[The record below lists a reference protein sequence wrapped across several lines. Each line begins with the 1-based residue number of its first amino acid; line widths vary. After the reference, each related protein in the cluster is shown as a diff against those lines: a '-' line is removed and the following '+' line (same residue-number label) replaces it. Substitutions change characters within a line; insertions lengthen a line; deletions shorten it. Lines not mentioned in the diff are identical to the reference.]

1 MLQVY
6 TITYIILKIYECD
19 EAKAPE
25 GEAQNAAGANKK
37 QKRACLRQASALSMI
52 DVCCTLY
59 RRNRGSNR
67 KD

>member
-25 GEAQNAAGANKK
+25 GERRKMLRAQIKSKSA
-37 QKRACLRQASALSMI
+37 RASARPPLFQ
-52 DVCCTLY
+52 
-59 RRNRGSNR
+59 
-67 KD
+67 